1 LLLDTYVA
9 LWAITDSPNLL
20 QKARDMIQSPRMTV
34 WVSAAN
40 VWETA
45 IKRALGRGDM
55 PVSSQ
60 DAVRYFQESGYRLL
74 PIEAE
79 HVVAVEELRAYLQ
92 DPFDRILWHKRS
104 WNRCG

>member
-1 LLLDTYVA
+1 
-9 LWAITDSPNLL
+9 
-20 QKARDMIQSPRMTV
+20 
-34 WVSAAN
+34 
-40 VWETA
+40 
-45 IKRALGRGDM
+45 M

-79 HVVAVEELRAYLQ
+79 HVVAVEKLRAYLQ
-92 DPFDRILWHKRS
+92 DPFDRILWHKRL

>member
-1 LLLDTYVA
+1 
-9 LWAITDSPNLL
+9 
-20 QKARDMIQSPRMTV
+20 
-34 WVSAAN
+34 
-40 VWETA
+40 
-45 IKRALGRGDM
+45 M
-55 PVSSQ
+55 PVLSQ

-79 HVVAVEELRAYLQ
+79 HAVAVEKLRAYLQ